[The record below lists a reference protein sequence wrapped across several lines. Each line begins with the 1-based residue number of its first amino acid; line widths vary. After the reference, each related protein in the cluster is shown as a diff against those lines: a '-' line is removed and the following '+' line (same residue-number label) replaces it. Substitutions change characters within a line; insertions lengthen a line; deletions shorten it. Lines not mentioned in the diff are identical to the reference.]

1 MNKRTLTTGIL
12 ITLAL
17 VPTLVVADQ
26 AGVKTVQTNLDYIW
40 NLVVGALIFFYEK
53 SKNHIIF

>member
-1 MNKRTLTTGIL
+1 MNKRTLTTGFL

-17 VPTLVVADQ
+17 VPTIVVADE

-40 NLVVGALIFFYEK
+40 NLVVGALIFFMK
-53 SKNHIIF
+53 SRKTI

>member
-1 MNKRTLTTGIL
+1 MNKITLTTGIL

-17 VPTLVVADQ
+17 VPTLVVADD

-40 NLVVGALIFFYEK
+40 NLVVGALIFFMK
-53 SKNHIIF
+53 SRETI